1 MPYRRPGT
9 LEQCWIIVKLWA
21 LQRLGLNDDEEDRAA
36 RKRRKEERREAR
48 RKRRNHDRVRTA
60 R

>member
-21 LQRLGLNDDEEDRAA
+21 LEALGLNDDEEDRAA
-36 RKRRKEERREAR
+36 QAPEERRKAR
-48 RKRRNHDRVRTA
+48 KKDNDND
-60 R
+60 

>member
-21 LQRLGLNDDEEDRAA
+21 LETLGLNDDEEDRAA
-36 RKRRKEERREAR
+36 RKRRKERRKAR
-48 RKRRNHDRVRTA
+48 KKRRNL
-60 R
+60 

>member
-21 LQRLGLNDDEEDRAA
+21 LEALGMNDDEEDRAA
-36 RKRRKEERREAR
+36 RKLRKEERRKAR
-48 RKRRNHDRVRTA
+48 KKRRNL
-60 R
+60 